1 MRSLTQ
7 FLGHIS
13 GVPRRE
19 AILRVPMMMR
29 GRGVRMARVSAAI
42 FLWTLAIS
50 CVSLVHGA
58 TDPSDVSSLNTMFTG
73 LNNDPKLTNWVQ
85 SAGDPCSNNWLGI
98 TSNYQTWD

>member
-58 TDPSDVSSLNTMFTG
+58 TDPSDGMV
-73 LNNDPKLTNWVQ
+73 
-85 SAGDPCSNNWLGI
+85 PCPALFLRMLQRYEKCRETVI
-98 TSNYQTWD
+98 LDEFLRVFEFQLVH